1 MMLAMTAQGSKD
13 EKAPEDKTDK
23 PEEKKDSG
31 NYVGKLTPRF

>member
-1 MMLAMTAQGSKD
+1 MMLAMTVKGNTD
-13 EKAPEDKTDK
+13 EKSSDDMKDK